1 MLLQFILLFILLN
14 SQFMMS
20 VEGLRRD
27 VNSPNIKRMKTTSN
41 NFNQLS
47 FSGGGSFGAVEIG
60 ILKRIIETDSKQYDL
75 YTGISAGALNSGF
88 LSYFSDLKMGVKAA
102 DSLYNRMHNL
112 MVYNVFPPTGVSV
125 LNTDPLFRTLTGIID
140 NIPNDPVVN
149 TLIGATNLYS
159 GNLDIFK
166 FEDNDDINKVLLLLS
181 SSAIPGVFP
190 PVKYNAQLYADGG
203 TLSNELLQVK
213 GNTGKYI
220 NITYITPSQGY
231 SYNDAPIETLKDML
245 MRVFK
250 IVTSNFNNPIV
261 TMNQNCE
268 NPIGE
273 INKYFVSSEY
283 LKDYNSLNFDT
294 GRELIDIGYKYVE
307 TQKYKLC

>member
-1 MLLQFILLFILLN
+1 MMTQMLLMFLLFSSFTTVLSL
-14 SQFMMS
+14 
-20 VEGLRRD
+20 GRD
-27 VNSPNIKRMKTTSN
+27 FRPSSSSEK
-41 NFNQLS
+41 FNQLS

-60 ILKRIIETDSKQYDL
+60 ILKRILETDSKQYDL

-88 LSYFSDLKMGVKAA
+88 LSYFSDLKTGVKAVEKIYGG
-102 DSLYNRMHNL
+102 LHNL
-112 MVYNVFPPTGVSV
+112 MIYNVFPPTGVSV
-125 LNTDPLFRTLTGIID
+125 LNTDPLFNTLSKII
-140 NIPNDPVVN
+140 NNMPNDPVVN
-149 TLIGATNLYS
+149 TLIGATNMYS
-159 GNLDIFK
+159 GNLDVYS
-166 FEDNDDINKVLLLLS
+166 FEDNNDANKVLLLLS

-190 PVKYNAQLYADGG
+190 PIKYNGQLYADGG

-231 SYNDAPIETLKDML
+231 TYNNDPIDTLKEML

-261 TMNQNCE
+261 TLNQNCDQ
-268 NPIGE
+268 PVGE
-273 INKYFVSSEY
+273 INKYFVSSDY

-294 GRELIDIGYKYVE
+294 GQELIDIGYKYA
-307 TQKYKLC
+307 QKQKLKLC

>member
-1 MLLQFILLFILLN
+1 MMTQMLLMFLLF
-14 SQFMMS
+14 SSFAS
-20 VEGLRRD
+20 VLSLGRD
-27 VNSPNIKRMKTTSN
+27 FRPSSSTEK
-41 NFNQLS
+41 FNQLS

-60 ILKRIIETDSKQYDL
+60 ILKRILETDSKQYDL

-88 LSYFSDLKMGVKAA
+88 LSYFSDLKTGVKSVEKIYAR
-102 DSLYNRMHNL
+102 LHNL
-112 MVYNVFPPTGVSV
+112 MIYNVFPPTGVSV
-125 LNTDPLFRTLTGIID
+125 LNTDPLFNTLTGIID
-140 NIPNDPVVN
+140 NMPNDPVIN
-149 TLIGATNLYS
+149 TLIGATNMYS
-159 GNLDIFK
+159 GNLDVFS
-166 FEDNDDINKVLLLLS
+166 FEDNNDSDKVLLMLS

-190 PVKYNAQLYADGG
+190 PIKYNGQLYADGG

-231 SYNDAPIETLKDML
+231 TYNDDPIDTLKEML

-261 TMNQNCE
+261 TLNQNCDQ
-268 NPIGE
+268 PVGE

-294 GRELIDIGYKYVE
+294 GQELIDIGYKYAQR
-307 TQKYKLC
+307 QKLKLC